1 MARRRTRGGGSS
13 TPGTAPTMTMQGIE
27 VPTSSVNPKLF
38 FQLTRRLH
46 AAQQTFNYAGLG
58 LVDHVEMRQ
67 AGIVAGVTVKLAGSL
82 VISLGGGTCASTMN
96 WPYNLLKLAK
106 FAANGQSNLINSSG
120 QGLKAREIQQRG
132 DLTDRGVPANIGGA
146 SPGTAVS
153 QGSMK
158 LDNEVWG
165 VGQNVTAIA
174 GGTYDVELEWWIP
187 IAHDKVTLTGA
198 IFAQTSATNL
208 DLELDWA
215 NLTDLFTLT
224 GAATATLTATVIAI
238 PELYSIPE
246 VGNGNVVVPDLSVF
260 HSLIETRYTSIGNTV
275 NEIRLSGQGV
285 GKQLLRIYGQLWNGS
300 GAGAPVPVN
309 NTNFGQIGWR
319 FGTNDTPEVW
329 PDGRASAYWFEK
341 LTNSNLASLQGFFG
355 IDWVN
360 ENAFR
365 DSIDEG
371 TATELRLVLE
381 VLAAVSL
388 SNPVLKYTQEIMTI
402 GSAA

>member
-1 MARRRTRGGGSS
+1 MARRRTGGSS
-13 TPGTAPTMTMQGIE
+13 TPSATPTMTMQGIE

-38 FQLTRRLH
+38 FQLTRRQH
-46 AAQQTFNYAGLG
+46 AAQQTFTYAGLG

-67 AGIVAGVTVKLAGSL
+67 SGIVAGVTVKLAGSL
-82 VISLGGGTCASTMN
+82 VVTPGTGTVASTMN
-96 WPYNLLKLAK
+96 WPYNTLKLAK
-106 FAANGQSNLINSSG
+106 FAANGQSNLINASG
-120 QGLKAREIQQRG
+120 QSLKAREYQQRG

-146 SPGTAVS
+146 SPGTSVS

-158 LDNEVWG
+158 LNNEVWG
-165 VGQNVTAIA
+165 VGQNVTAIGA
-174 GGTYDVELEWWIP
+174 GTYDVELEWWIP

-215 NLTDLFTLT
+215 PLTDIFTLT
-224 GAATATLTATVIAI
+224 GNATVTLAATIIAI
-238 PELYSIPE
+238 PELYTIPE
-246 VGNGNVVVPDLSVF
+246 VGKDQVVVPDLSVF

-275 NEIRLSGQGV
+275 NEVRLSGQGV
-285 GKQLLRIYGQLWNGS
+285 GKQLLRIYGQLWNGA
-300 GAGAPVPVN
+300 GTGAPVPVN

-329 PDGRASAYWFEK
+329 PDGRANAYWLEK
-341 LTNSNLASLQGFFG
+341 LIDADLSSLQGFFG
-355 IDWVN
+355 IDWVS

>member
-1 MARRRTRGGGSS
+1 MARKRGGSA
-13 TPGTAPTMTMQGIE
+13 TPSNTPTMTMQGIE

-38 FQLTRRLH
+38 FQLTRRQH
-46 AAQQTFNYAGLG
+46 AAQTTFTYAGLG

-67 AGIVAGVTVKLAGSL
+67 TGIVAGVTIKLAGSL
-82 VISLGGGTCASTMN
+82 VINIGTGTVASTMN

-106 FAANGQSNLINSSG
+106 FAANGQSNLINASG
-120 QGLKAREIQQRG
+120 QSLKAREFQQRG
-132 DLTDRGVPANIGGA
+132 DLSDSGTAANIGGA
-146 SPGTAVS
+146 SPGTSVTN
-153 QGSMK
+153 GSMK
-158 LDNEVWG
+158 LRNESWG
-165 VGQNVTAIA
+165 VGQNVSAIA
-174 GGTYDVELEWWIP
+174 NGTYDVELEWWIP

-215 NLTDLFTLT
+215 SLTDILTLT
-224 GAATATLTATVIAI
+224 GNATATLTATVIAI
-238 PELYSIPE
+238 PELYTIPE
-246 VGNGNVVVPDLSVF
+246 VGNGQVVVPDLSVF
-260 HSLIETRYTSIGNTV
+260 HSLIETRSTSIGNTV
-275 NEIRLSGQGV
+275 NEVRLSGQGV
-285 GKQLLRIYGQLWNGS
+285 GKQLMRIYGQLWNGS

-319 FGTNDTPEVW
+319 YGTNDTPEVW
-329 PDGRASAYWFEK
+329 PDGRANAMWLEK
-341 LTNSNLASLQGFFG
+341 LTNCDLASLQGFFG
-355 IDWVN
+355 IDWVS

-365 DSIDEG
+365 DSVDEG

-388 SNPVLKYTQEIMTI
+388 SNPVLKYTQEIMTV

>member
-1 MARRRTRGGGSS
+1 MARRRSRGS
-13 TPGTAPTMTMQGIE
+13 TTPSNTPTMTMQGIE

-38 FQLTRRLH
+38 FQLTRRQH
-46 AAQQTFNYAGLG
+46 AAQTTFTWAGLG
-58 LVDHVEMRQ
+58 LIDHVEMRQ
-67 AGIVAGVTVKLAGSL
+67 TGIVAGVTVKLAGSL
-82 VISLGGGTCASTMN
+82 VVTPGTGTVASTMN
-96 WPYNLLKLAK
+96 WPYNVLKLAK
-106 FAANGQSNLINSSG
+106 FAANGQSNLINASG
-120 QGLKAREIQQRG
+120 HSLKAREYMQRG

-146 SPGTAVS
+146 SPGTQVY
-153 QGSMK
+153 QGTMK
-158 LDNEVWG
+158 LNNESWG
-165 VGQNVTAIA
+165 VGQNVTAIGA
-174 GGTYDVELEWWIP
+174 GTYDVELEWWIP
-187 IAHDKVTLTGA
+187 IAHDKTTLTGA

-215 NLTDLFTLT
+215 ALTDIFTLT
-224 GAATATLTATVIAI
+224 GNATVTLSSTIIAI
-238 PELYSIPE
+238 PELYTIPE
-246 VGNGNVVVPDLSVF
+246 VGNGQVVVPDLSVF
-260 HSLIETRYTSIGNTV
+260 HSLIETRYTAVGNTV
-275 NEIRLSGQGV
+275 NEVRLSGQGV
-285 GKQLLRIYGQLWNGS
+285 GKQLLRIYGQLWNG
-300 GAGAPVPVN
+300 AAPGAPVPVN

-319 FGTNDTPEVW
+319 YGTNDTPEVW
-329 PDGRASAYWFEK
+329 PDGRANAFWLEK
-341 LTNSNLASLQGFFG
+341 LIDQDLSSLQGFFG

>member
-1 MARRRTRGGGSS
+1 MARRRATRGGS
-13 TPGTAPTMTMQGIE
+13 TPSATPTMTMQGIE
-27 VPTSSVNPKLF
+27 VPTSSVDPKTF
-38 FQLTRRLH
+38 FQLTRRQH
-46 AAQQTFNYAGLG
+46 AAQQTFTYAGLG

-67 AGIVAGVTVKLAGSL
+67 TGIVAGVTVKLAGSL
-82 VISLGGGTCASTMN
+82 VVTLNGGTVASTMN
-96 WPYNLLKLAK
+96 WPYNTLKLAK
-106 FAANGQSNLINSSG
+106 FAANGQSNLINASG
-120 QGLKAREIQQRG
+120 QSLKCREIQQRG
-132 DLTDRGVPANIGGA
+132 DLTDRGVPASIGGA
-146 SPGTAVS
+146 SPGTTVY

-158 LDNEVWG
+158 LNNESWG

-215 NLTDLFTLT
+215 SLSDLFATTGSATVTL
-224 GAATATLTATVIAI
+224 AATIIAI
-238 PELYSIPE
+238 PELYTIPE
-246 VGNGNVVVPDLSVF
+246 VGNGQVVVPDLSVF
-260 HSLIETRYTSIGNTV
+260 HSLIETRYTSVGNTV

-285 GKQLLRIYGQLWNGS
+285 GKQLLRVYGQLWNGAS
-300 GAGAPVPVN
+300 PGAPVPVN

-329 PDGRASAYWFEK
+329 PDGRANAFWLEK
-341 LTNSNLASLQGFFG
+341 LVDADLSSLQGFFG

>member
-1 MARRRTRGGGSS
+1 MARKRGGSA
-13 TPGTAPTMTMQGIE
+13 TPSNTPTMTMQGIE

-38 FQLTRRLH
+38 FQLTRRQH
-46 AAQQTFNYAGLG
+46 AAQTTFTYAGLG

-67 AGIVAGVTVKLAGSL
+67 TGIVAGVTIKLAGSL
-82 VISLGGGTCASTMN
+82 VINIGTGTVASTMN

-106 FAANGQSNLINSSG
+106 FAANGQSNLINASG
-120 QGLKAREIQQRG
+120 QSLKAREFQQRG
-132 DLTDRGVPANIGGA
+132 DLSDSGTAANIGGA
-146 SPGTAVS
+146 SPGTSVTN
-153 QGSMK
+153 GSMK
-158 LDNEVWG
+158 LRNESWG
-165 VGQNVTAIA
+165 VGQNVSAIA
-174 GGTYDVELEWWIP
+174 NGTYDVELEWWIP

-215 NLTDLFTLT
+215 SLTDILTLT
-224 GAATATLTATVIAI
+224 GNATATLTATVIAI
-238 PELYSIPE
+238 PELYTIPE
-246 VGNGNVVVPDLSVF
+246 VGNGQVVVPDLSVF
-260 HSLIETRYTSIGNTV
+260 HSLIETRSTSIGNTV

-285 GKQLLRIYGQLWNGS
+285 GKQLMRIYGQLWNGAGS
-300 GAGAPVPVN
+300 GAPVPVN

-319 FGTNDTPEVW
+319 YGTNDTPEVW
-329 PDGRASAYWFEK
+329 PDGRANAMWLEK
-341 LTNSNLASLQGFFG
+341 LTNCDLSSLQGFFG
-355 IDWVN
+355 IDWVS

-365 DSIDEG
+365 DSVDEG

-388 SNPVLKYTQEIMTI
+388 SNPVLKYTQEIMTV